1 MFVVRV
7 AGNCC
12 DMSTRASLQYAV
24 AHLGVKLVVVLGGP
38 LQPQPSAPVSRW
50 LSSALAPFPSP
61 RRLGMWRVHSVL
73 SASAA
78 CDGWVVGNNRLALR
92 PSLHVPQRRAR
103 GLWCGGSCSS
113 IRLNQ
118 GGDAGGSARAAACA
132 VLDSNPTAST
142 LRAQCSTQTQRPARC
157 VRSARL
163 KPNGQHAACAV
174 HDSNPTASTLRAQCT
189 TQTQRPARSP
199 RRSVPHGAHAATRR
213 RWHLL
218 SGIRLGS
225 GWDPVGIWWGSGWDP
240 VGIWLGSGWDPVGIW
255 WGSAVDLVGIGV
267 GSGGDLVG
275 IRLGS
280 DHLA

>member
-1 MFVVRV
+1 MRHARLDCEGGISLLSRPHATVPPLQAPKVAILGCSDSRVPIEIVFDQGLGDMFVVRV

-142 LRAQCSTQTQRPARC
+142 QPPPQRAARC
-157 VRSARL
+157 SCCHSQKV
-163 KPNGQHAACAV
+163 
-174 HDSNPTASTLRAQCT
+174 AS
-189 TQTQRPARSP
+189 S
-199 RRSVPHGAHAATRR
+199 
-213 RWHLL
+213 
-218 SGIRLGS
+218 IR
-225 GWDPVGIWWGSGWDP
+225 DP
-240 VGIWLGSGWDPVGIW
+240 VGIWLGSGWDLVGIW
-255 WGSAVDLVGIGV
+255 WGSAVDLVGVCV

>member
-38 LQPQPSAPVSRW
+38 LQPQPSAPGSRW

-142 LRAQCSTQTQRPARC
+142 LRAQCTTQTQRPARC

-163 KPNGQHAACAV
+163 KPNGQHAA
-174 HDSNPTASTLRAQCT
+174 
-189 TQTQRPARSP
+189 PA
-199 RRSVPHGAHAATRR
+199 AACRTVLMLPLAEGGIFYPGSGWDLVGIR
-213 RWHLL
+213 LG
-218 SGIRLGS
+218 SGGDPVGIRLGS
-225 GWDPVGIWWGSGWDP
+225 GWDPVGIRW
-240 VGIWLGSGWDPVGIW
+240 
-255 WGSAVDLVGIGV
+255 
-267 GSGGDLVG
+267 GSGGDPLWIWLGLV
-275 IRLGS
+275 
-280 DHLA
+280 

>member
-1 MFVVRV
+1 MRHARLDCEGGISLLSRPHATVPPLQAPKVAILGCSDSRVPIEIVFDQGLGDMFVVRV

-142 LRAQCSTQTQRPARC
+142 LRAQCSTQTQRPAR
-157 VRSARL
+157 
-163 KPNGQHAACAV
+163 
-174 HDSNPTASTLRAQCT
+174 
-189 TQTQRPARSP
+189 SP

-225 GWDPVGIWWGSGWDP
+225 GWDPVGIW
-240 VGIWLGSGWDPVGIW
+240 L
-255 WGSAVDLVGIGV
+255 
-267 GSGGDLVG
+267 GSGGDPLW
-275 IRLGS
+275 IWLGFV
-280 DHLA
+280 